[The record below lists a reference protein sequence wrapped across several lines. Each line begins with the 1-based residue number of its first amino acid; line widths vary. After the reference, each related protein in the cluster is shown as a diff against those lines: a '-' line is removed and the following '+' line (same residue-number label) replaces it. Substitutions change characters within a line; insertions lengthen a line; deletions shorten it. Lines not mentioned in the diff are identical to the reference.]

1 MVRTGKD
8 RIETDYEPLTNATFF
23 NRGQPQLVLT
33 IDLILHF
40 SISRDITKTLRISL
54 NILFVFL
61 NICLLPKANGNIDVK
76 GLMKVWTDQ
85 KGFPIVNIRK
95 QGGVFHVEQED
106 VLEDLKKEN
115 KQAENR

>member
-1 MVRTGKD
+1 
-8 RIETDYEPLTNATFF
+8 
-23 NRGQPQLVLT
+23 
-33 IDLILHF
+33 
-40 SISRDITKTLRISL
+40 
-54 NILFVFL
+54 
-61 NICLLPKANGNIDVK
+61 
-76 GLMKVWTDQ
+76 MKVWTDQ